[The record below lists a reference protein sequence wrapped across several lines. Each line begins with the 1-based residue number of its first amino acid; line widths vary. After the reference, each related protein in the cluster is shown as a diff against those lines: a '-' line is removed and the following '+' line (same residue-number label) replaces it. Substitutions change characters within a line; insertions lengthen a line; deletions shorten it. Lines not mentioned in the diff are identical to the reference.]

1 MIKGEKATEAA
12 APFEMDLQLFAEDET
27 GTSATAD
34 NAATDAATDN
44 NAGETG
50 DDDGHELNIGEK
62 QDMFDGT
69 APESQESKPD
79 PVPDQVKKEQSPEAN
94 AAFAEMRRR
103 NEALEKEIARR
114 DADIEGLKSY
124 RQQQEQE
131 QLQRQQQDIKTKPA
145 QVAQQTYQ
153 QLIQQGYDDAVAREV
168 ANARGAAVEAD
179 LKFQSLQGK
188 VSGLESQ
195 TKQQQEQAAKQQ
207 QEQAAKQIFQS
218 WEADRKALKEEY
230 GDLVPDNFTNLDP
243 EIVRSLK
250 GGVSF
255 KQAWTAAN
263 IDKVVDLA
271 KGKGAQKAV
280 KEINSKA
287 HLDSEKGGGS
297 GVGKQVHV
305 SDEKLQV
312 WRALGYSDKEA
323 RQKEARY
330 QRRKQG

>member
-1 MIKGEKATEAA
+1 MNTGEKATAPA
-12 APFEMDLQLFAEDET
+12 APFEYDLQLFADD
-27 GTSATAD
+27 GGSADAGIADTAAD
-34 NAATDAATDN
+34 VNTDTDI
-44 NAGETG
+44 
-50 DDDGHELNIGEK
+50 DDDGPELSIGEK
-62 QDMFDGT
+62 QALFDGT
-69 APESQESKPD
+69 EPEMSENEPETKPD
-79 PVPDQVKKEQSPEAN
+79 PVSDPVKKEQSPEVN

-103 NEALEKEIARR
+103 NEALEREIARR
-114 DADIEGLKSY
+114 DADIEDLKSY
-124 RQQQEQE
+124 RQQQVQE

-207 QEQAAKQIFQS
+207 QEQTAKQIFQS

-243 EIVRSLK
+243 VIVQSLK
-250 GGVSF
+250 GGVPF

-297 GVGKQVHV
+297 GVGKQIHV

-330 QRRKQG
+330 QRQKRG